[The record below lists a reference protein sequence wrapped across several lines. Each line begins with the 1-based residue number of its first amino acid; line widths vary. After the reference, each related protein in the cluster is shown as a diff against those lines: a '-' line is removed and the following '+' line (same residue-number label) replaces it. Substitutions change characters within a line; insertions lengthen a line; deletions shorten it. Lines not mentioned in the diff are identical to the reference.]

1 MGAVTLSSLFSMR
14 FTRRSGRRKPAFG
27 IVTGVAKRRIDST
40 MIFILGQG
48 TDGYDTSRVDGISWA
63 SCGAFMSPQ
72 PASLPGTPLRG
83 RCSWA
88 PRQRSASIRKV
99 GQTVWDGMSLKNRNI
114 NEIDPYR

>member
-48 TDGYDTSRVDGISWA
+48 TDGYDTSRVDGV
-63 SCGAFMSPQ
+63 
-72 PASLPGTPLRG
+72 PGTGELRRIHVTPAG
-83 RCSWA
+83 QLARNPFA
-88 PRQRSASIRKV
+88 GKMLMGAATAV
-99 GQTVWDGMSLKNRNI
+99 GIHTEGGPDSMGWNVLEESQ
-114 NEIDPYR
+114 YQ